1 MEFISLQ
8 IIMINGGME
17 TGITLYILLK
27 ISLMEP
33 TLSMYTEPRVA
44 VMVEL
49 KPDLQEEILTSK
61 FYQ

>member
-1 MEFISLQ
+1 
-8 IIMINGGME
+8 ME